1 MIFCRAAQV
10 NFVQVEVLE
19 KDLSAAQD
27 AARALCVA
35 LDAAQDRFQSGM
47 AVVASR
53 IGLSLAKSPEAAPE
67 KSRKK
72 SRNISPSSS
81 PSASHRHRHAH
92 KEKDKDPTKDQLKN
106 VVNRLRE
113 MDAMQNELWEILQE
127 NGELI
132 AEFCQVTARL
142 AGVDHQMPPP
152 PPPLLGD
159 LAQNEQVIIRFLEA
173 KLVRFDTE
181 VGLQIDDIEL
191 KTD

>member
-1 MIFCRAAQV
+1 
-10 NFVQVEVLE
+10 
-19 KDLSAAQD
+19 
-27 AARALCVA
+27 
-35 LDAAQDRFQSGM
+35 
-47 AVVASR
+47 
-53 IGLSLAKSPEAAPE
+53 
-67 KSRKK
+67 
-72 SRNISPSSS
+72 
-81 PSASHRHRHAH
+81 
-92 KEKDKDPTKDQLKN
+92 
-106 VVNRLRE
+106 
-113 MDAMQNELWEILQE
+113 MQNELWEILQE

-191 KTD
+191 KTDQIGFKIDDIDLEIDKIQHAICETALEIDGIYFEIGEIDLVIGEIDLAIGEIDLVIGEIDLVIDT